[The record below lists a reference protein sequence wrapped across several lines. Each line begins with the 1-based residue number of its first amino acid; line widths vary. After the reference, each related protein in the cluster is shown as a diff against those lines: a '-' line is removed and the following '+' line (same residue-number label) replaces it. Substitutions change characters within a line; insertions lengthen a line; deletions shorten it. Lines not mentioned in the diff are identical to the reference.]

1 MNDIHCNNCGKAG
14 HLYHQCKMP
23 ITSIGIIA
31 FRMVEGQPQYLMI
44 CRKDTLGHIDFMRG
58 KYSIYNRH
66 YILNMLNQM
75 TVAEKERLKT
85 GDFDILWR
93 AIWGGNS
100 ISGQYKSEEATSREK
115 YNALFHGVELRSPSK
130 SLYRH
135 QNPWMAGDPYTSSN
149 EALNT
154 FSYAAVDAAEPSN
167 TITTPNQASWSSSRF
182 TIHDPVE
189 KSDPPG
195 PPWPKSEWGFPK
207 GRRNPQEKDF
217 ECAGRE
223 FSEETGYD
231 LELLHHIQNV
241 IPYEEIF
248 TGSNYKSYKHK
259 YYLMYMDYKDTLQTG
274 NFERTEVSKMEWKTY
289 EECLAV
295 IRDYNVEKKRLLTRI
310 HQAVTTYKLY
320 ML

>member
-1 MNDIHCNNCGKAG
+1 MNEVHCNNCGKAG

-31 FRMVEGQPQYLMI
+31 FRMVDGQPQYLMI

-115 YNALFHGVELRSPSK
+115 YNALFHGVEL
-130 SLYRH
+130 
-135 QNPWMAGDPYTSSN
+135 
-149 EALNT
+149 
-154 FSYAAVDAAEPSN
+154 
-167 TITTPNQASWSSSRF
+167 WSSSKTMHLPQNLPPWNTEDCEMTNTMHPSADDTVTSSTSTNKHRSCGPM
-182 TIHDPVE
+182 PVRYTLADLIQE
-189 KSDPPG
+189 SDAIC
-195 PPWPKSEWGFPK
+195 PPWPEAEWGFPK

-217 ECAGRE
+217 ECAERE

-231 LELLHHIQNV
+231 LDTLHHIQNI

-259 YYLMYMDYKDTLQTG
+259 YYLMYMDYKDTLQTDR
-274 NFERTEVSKMEWKTY
+274 FERTEVSKMEWKTY
-289 EECLAV
+289 DECLAV
-295 IRDYNVEKKRLLTRI
+295 IREYNVEKKRLLTRI
-310 HQAVTTYKLY
+310 HQAVTKYKLY